1 METIRDLNMLGIIG
15 GTGLFHA
22 EIPPLDKT
30 TIATPYGPAEVWLG
44 DIAIVMRH
52 QFSTPPHRINHPALL
67 SAMAIAGVDRI
78 IAFGSVGSLKKEYP
92 VGSIVLPDD
101 YYSPSQIPTVH
112 NNAIGH
118 VAPAIDRELIAKIHD
133 AVPEIIVGGT
143 YVQTRGPRFETVAE
157 IKNLVNAGDIVGMT
171 VAGEAAIANE
181 LGIPFAAVCMVDNY
195 CNGLCK
201 DEISY
206 ESILKTSKDNVEKT
220 NRMIRTVIDIL
231 G

>member
-1 METIRDLNMLGIIG
+1 MLGIIG
-15 GTGLFHA
+15 GTSLFHA
-22 EIPPLDKT
+22 DIPPLDKT
-30 TIATPYGPAEVWLG
+30 TVATPYGPAEIWLG
-44 DIAIVMRH
+44 DIAVVMRH
-52 QFSTPPHRINHPALL
+52 QFGTPPHKINHPALI
-67 SAMAIAGVDRI
+67 SAMAISGVDRI
-78 IAFGSVGSLKKEYP
+78 IAFGSVGSLKKEFP

-101 YYSPSQIPTVH
+101 YFSPSQIPTIH

-118 VAPAIDRELIAKIHD
+118 VVPSMDKELIAKIHK
-133 AVPEIIVGGT
+133 AIPETIAGGT
-143 YVQTRGPRFETVAE
+143 YVQTRGPRFETAAE

-171 VAGEAAIANE
+171 VAGEAAIAHE

-206 ESILKTSKDNVEKT
+206 DKILETSKDNVQKT
-220 NRMIRTVIDIL
+220 NRIIKTVIDIL

>member
-1 METIRDLNMLGIIG
+1 
-15 GTGLFHA
+15 
-22 EIPPLDKT
+22 
-30 TIATPYGPAEVWLG
+30 
-44 DIAIVMRH
+44 
-52 QFSTPPHRINHPALL
+52 
-67 SAMAIAGVDRI
+67 
-78 IAFGSVGSLKKEYP
+78 
-92 VGSIVLPDD
+92 
-101 YYSPSQIPTVH
+101 
-112 NNAIGH
+112 
-118 VAPAIDRELIAKIHD
+118 
-133 AVPEIIVGGT
+133 
-143 YVQTRGPRFETVAE
+143 
-157 IKNLVNAGDIVGMT
+157 MT